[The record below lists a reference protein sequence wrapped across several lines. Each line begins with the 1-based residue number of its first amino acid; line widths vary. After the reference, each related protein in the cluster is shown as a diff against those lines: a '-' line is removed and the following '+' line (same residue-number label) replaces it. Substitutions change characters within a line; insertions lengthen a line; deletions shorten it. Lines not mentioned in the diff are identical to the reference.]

1 MGCQSEVMH
10 CYEQIAPITE
20 QMLMLARA
28 GQWGQLPEL
37 EAQQS
42 ELVERL
48 RAIEAGETL
57 GESQTAR
64 KYQLLGRITAQQAEI
79 NSIVVPQ
86 LRELGLVIRN
96 MASQQLL
103 QQAYGQSNDPLS

>member
-20 QMLMLARA
+20 RMLMLAQI
-28 GQWGQLPEL
+28 GLWGELPAL

-42 ELVERL
+42 DMVDRL
-48 RAIEAGETL
+48 KAIEPNETL
-57 GESQTAR
+57 NESQTVR
-64 KYQLLGRITAQQAEI
+64 KYQLLGRITANQAEI
-79 NSIVVPQ
+79 RNLVMPQ
-86 LRELGLVIRN
+86 LVELGLVLKS

-103 QQAYGQSNDPLS
+103 QQTYGRSSEPVS

>member
-1 MGCQSEVMH
+1 MGCHSEVMH

-20 QMLMLARA
+20 QMLSLARD
-28 GQWGQLPEL
+28 GHWGQLPAL

-48 RAIEAGETL
+48 RAIEPGETL

-103 QQAYGQSNDPLS
+103 QRVYGQSNDPLS

>member
-20 QMLMLARA
+20 RMLMLARVRH
-28 GQWGQLPEL
+28 WGELPAL

-42 ELVERL
+42 ALVDRL
-48 RAIEAGETL
+48 RVIEASETL
-57 GESQTAR
+57 SEAQTAR
-64 KYQLLGRITAQQAEI
+64 KYQLLGRITTQQAEI
-79 NSIVVPQ
+79 NSIVMPQ
-86 LRELGLVIRN
+86 LRELGLILKN

-103 QQAYGQSNDPLS
+103 QHAYGQSNDPLS

>member
-20 QMLMLARA
+20 RMLMLAQVRH
-28 GQWGQLPEL
+28 WGELPAL

-42 ELVERL
+42 ELVDRL
-48 RAIEAGETL
+48 RAIEASETL
-57 GESQTAR
+57 SEAQTAR
-64 KYQLLGRITAQQAEI
+64 KYQLLGRITTQQAEI
-79 NSIVVPQ
+79 NSIVMPQ
-86 LRELGLVIRN
+86 LRELGLVLQN
-96 MASQQLL
+96 LASQQLL

>member
-20 QMLMLARA
+20 RMLMLAQV
-28 GQWGQLPEL
+28 GHWGELPAL

-42 ELVERL
+42 ELVDRL
-48 RAIEAGETL
+48 KAIEAGETL
-57 GESQTAR
+57 NESQTAR
-64 KYQLLGRITAQQAEI
+64 KYQLLGRITAHQAEI
-79 NSIVVPQ
+79 SGLVMPQ
-86 LRELGLVIRN
+86 LRELGLVLKN

-103 QQAYGQSNDPLS
+103 QHTYGQSNDPLS